1 MDEMRN
7 KKIMK
12 HRLSE
17 TEDGRKG
24 LKALEECTKNGS
36 QTLDLSRRNH

>member
-1 MDEMRN
+1 MNEMRN
-7 KKIMK
+7 EKIMK

-36 QTLDLSRRNH
+36 QTLDISRRKH